1 MYSRRSFR
9 TALSPQEA
17 LLRLS
22 RVVGPPQSRWPAIEA
37 GAARRQR
44 EPFVGIIDG
53 ERFRIRRT
61 IDYRNNFL
69 PVISGRVEPDA
80 AGSRIDIV
88 VKLKPAVAAVM
99 ILWLSAMSFAAAA
112 GVWQSV
118 QTGKAKGLAGLL
130 LPFFGFV
137 LVAIAFVPEKRKALT
152 LLAETFDA
160 GTTT

>member
-17 LLRLS
+17 RLRLS
-22 RVVGPPQSRWPAIEA
+22 RVVGPPQSRWQAIE
-37 GAARRQR
+37 GGPARQQRQA
-44 EPFVGIIDG
+44 FVGIIDG

-61 IDYRNNFL
+61 IDYRHNFL
-69 PVISGRVEPDA
+69 PVIWGRIERDA
-80 AGSRIDIV
+80 AGSRTDIV

-118 QTGKAKGLAGLL
+118 QTGKAKGLAGAM
-130 LPFFGFV
+130 LPLFRSV
-137 LVAIAFVPEKRKALT
+137 LC
-152 LLAETFDA
+152 
-160 GTTT
+160 